1 MAQLFGAGAVKRLRR
16 IIPSAC
22 QTSKATWTQN
32 FDAFVAGTV
41 ASITVAAPPD
51 TIKTCIQYAN
61 FEQKMRGAKMVRDL
75 LRIFWCRLDL
85 RFSETLVVGPKLV
98 FSYTFAQSLLPWFA
112 PYV

>member
-1 MAQLFGAGAVKRLRR
+1 V
-16 IIPSAC
+16 SDY
-22 QTSKATWTQN
+22 SKATWTQN

-75 LRIFWCRLDL
+75 LRIFWCQLDL
-85 RFSETLVVGPKLV
+85 RDLV
-98 FSYTFAQSLLPWFA
+98 FSYTIAQSLIP
-112 PYV
+112 